1 MQMLSAE
8 PKKATKFVRRGAVF
22 SLNWGLE
29 QPNPPFFGRSAIQ
42 HQIRDRSNDGRKFD
56 DVYDNFNTQSSTQW
70 DGLRHVCHMSS
81 HRFYNN
87 VAPSEVTPGPEAT
100 DRLGMHF
107 VARHGIAG
115 RAVLLDYARW
125 AEKHCKQEFKPLS
138 RQEVTVEE
146 LEMVAAEQKVKFMPG
161 DILLIRMGWMAAH
174 LKTPEVMAGA
184 KVPQCIGLKACQKT
198 FKWLWDHQFAAVASD
213 VIALEAFPPH
223 NWDDS
228 LRK

>member
-1 MQMLSAE
+1 MM
-8 PKKATKFVRRGAVF
+8 GA
-22 SLNWGLE
+22 SLTTSMTTSTHSR
-29 QPNPPFFGRSAIQ
+29 QRS
-42 HQIRDRSNDGRKFD
+42 GT
-56 DVYDNFNTQSSTQW
+56 VYDTSATWVRTGFTTT
-70 DGLRHVCHMSS
+70 LRLLRSRQGPKQLIAWECILLL
-81 HRFYNN
+81 
-87 VAPSEVTPGPEAT
+87 VTESLDA
-100 DRLGMHF
+100 LYC
-107 VARHGIAG
+107 
-115 RAVLLDYARW
+115 LDYARW

-184 KVPQCIGLKACQKT
+184 KIPQCIGLKACQKT